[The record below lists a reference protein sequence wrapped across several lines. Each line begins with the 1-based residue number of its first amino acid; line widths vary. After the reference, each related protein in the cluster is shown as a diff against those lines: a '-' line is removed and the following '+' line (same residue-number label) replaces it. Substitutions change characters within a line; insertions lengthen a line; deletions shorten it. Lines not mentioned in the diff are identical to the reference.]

1 MTEAQEGF
9 VYQGTE
15 PDRGRRKKKKTKK
28 QGRPWL
34 GKGTN
39 GVVIATPKAG
49 QEQKM
54 RAPETRSLLPL

>member
-15 PDRGRRKKKKTKK
+15 PDRGRRKKKKKK
-28 QGRPWL
+28 RGRPRL

-39 GVVIATPKAG
+39 GAVIATPKAG
-49 QEQKM
+49 QERKM
-54 RAPETRSLLPL
+54 RAPEIQSLLPL